1 MACKRLNLF
10 SATWGS
16 VQLSLGRETIGL
28 ALPDSLKTSVKTLT
42 MVSYWFHEFTAT
54 LVVCDSLCY
63 AKNVKVAHTRLP
75 SVGFRS

>member
-16 VQLSLGRETIGL
+16 VQLSLGRETMGL

-42 MVSYWFHEFTAT
+42 MVSY
-54 LVVCDSLCY
+54 
-63 AKNVKVAHTRLP
+63 
-75 SVGFRS
+75 